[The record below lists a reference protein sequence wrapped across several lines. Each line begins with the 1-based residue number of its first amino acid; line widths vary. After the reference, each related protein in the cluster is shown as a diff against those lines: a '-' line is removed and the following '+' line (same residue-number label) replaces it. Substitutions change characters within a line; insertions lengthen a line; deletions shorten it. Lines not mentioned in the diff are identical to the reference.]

1 MAGGEQDPFVSM
13 MTAES
18 RVTLNLS
25 DFTPRSMLRVAEHPI
40 ERPRFPA
47 IDFHN
52 HIDGME
58 PAEVLR
64 IMDACGI
71 EHLVNIT
78 MKPGTVGIMSL
89 ARLRAVSPG
98 RFSTIAWMDWRAR
111 KEEACM

>member
-1 MAGGEQDPFVSM
+1 MPGDMRDPFVSM
-13 MTAES
+13 MAAAS
-18 RVTLNLS
+18 KVTLNLS
-25 DFTPRSMLRVAEHPI
+25 DFTPQSMLRVAEHPI
-40 ERPRFPA
+40 ERPKFPA

-78 MKPGTVGIMSL
+78 MKPGTDGIESL
-89 ARLRAVSPG
+89 ARLRAASPG
-98 RFSTIAWMDWRAR
+98 RFSTIAWMDWRDL
-111 KEEACM
+111 E

>member
-1 MAGGEQDPFVSM
+1 MQVMMRDPFVSM
-13 MTAES
+13 MTAAS
-18 RVTLNLS
+18 KVTISLG
-25 DFTPRSMLRVAEHPI
+25 DFQPQSMLRVAEHLI
-40 ERPRFPA
+40 ERPKFPA

-78 MKPGTVGIMSL
+78 MKPGTDGIESL
-89 ARLRAVSPG
+89 ARLRAASPEPLLHYRVDG
-98 RFSTIAWMDWRAR
+98 LAR
-111 KEEACM
+111 SR